1 MKQYIDTLEQT
12 PRLVRELVA
21 AAADVDRKHGDF
33 FSIRENVAHLRDVDT
48 LGFEQR
54 VRRIVSEDHPT
65 LPDVNGAQIAIDR
78 RYATLPIEPELAEL
92 ERSRAASIA
101 LLRTLDESQ
110 LERTAEL
117 ETVGR
122 ITLRELLERWIT
134 HDTEHL
140 ADMRSLAAGE

>member
-1 MKQYIDTLEQT
+1 MNEPVIDSLART

-21 AAADVDRKHGDF
+21 AARDVDHKVGDY
-33 FSIRENVAHLRDVDT
+33 FSIRESVAHLRDVDT
-48 LGFEQR
+48 RGFEIR
-54 VRRIVSEDHPT
+54 VKRVLSEDHPT
-65 LPDVNGAQIAIDR
+65 LADVKGAEIAIER
-78 RYATLPIEPELAEL
+78 NYAALPVEPELAEL

-101 LLRTLDESQ
+101 LLRTIDESQ

-122 ITLRELLERWIT
+122 VTLRELLERWLT

-140 ADMRSLAAGE
+140 AEMRSLA

>member
-1 MKQYIDTLEQT
+1 MNETIAQLEQT

-21 AAADVDRKHGDF
+21 AARDVDHKIGDY
-33 FSIRENVAHLRDVDT
+33 FSIRETVAHLRDVDT
-48 LGFEQR
+48 RGFEI
-54 VRRIVSEDHPT
+54 RIKRILAEDHPA
-65 LPDVNGAQIAIDR
+65 LADVKGAEIAAER
-78 RYATLPIEPELAEL
+78 EYATLPIEPELEEL

-101 LLRTLDESQ
+101 LLRTIGDSQ

-122 ITLRELLERWIT
+122 VTLRELLERWIT

-140 ADMRSLAAGE
+140 AEMRSLA